1 MKFKSYT
8 SNSNL
13 SDYTLGTAYAFY
25 IRSDDVRRLE
35 RANPEHVR
43 RYASAINEIANH
55 YEYSGAN
62 GRWLHFTRAFGV
74 VVEKHSRGTFDFL
87 TVMFRTVDG
96 DYVLSNYVVGFPD
109 VFTNNKDH
117 ICPVAVIGL

>member
-25 IRSDDVRRLE
+25 IRHNDVNRLE
-35 RANPEHVR
+35 KASPEQVR
-43 RYASAINEIANH
+43 KYAPAINEIANYH
-55 YEYSGAN
+55 EYSGAN

>member
-1 MKFKSYT
+1 MNFKSYT

-25 IRSDDVRRLE
+25 IRHNDVNRLE
-35 RANPEHVR
+35 KASPEQVR
-43 RYASAINEIANH
+43 KYAPAINEIANYH
-55 YEYSGAN
+55 EYSGAN

>member
-1 MKFKSYT
+1 MNFKSYT

-25 IRSDDVRRLE
+25 IRHNDVNRLE
-35 RANPEHVR
+35 KASPEQVR
-43 RYASAINEIANH
+43 KYAPAINEIANH
-55 YEYSGAN
+55 HEYSGAN
-62 GRWLHFTRAFGV
+62 GRWLVFTRAFGV

-96 DYVLSNYVVGFPD
+96 DYVLSNYVVGLPD
-109 VFTNNKDH
+109 LFTNNKDH